1 MNAICQKLKMKKE
14 KLLLIMVMTLSVCSA
29 AYSAEFPGFTYN
41 CKLVKNGRAIIELRN
56 DNFYVTFVDN
66 RKYPGKIHYGKADIL
81 NNRHPVYNK
90 YLKNIDQNKPA
101 LLIHQ
106 YGNEVWIKGDSDED
120 WMDHGEWCKPV
131 EG

>member
-1 MNAICQKLKMKKE
+1 MKKE

-29 AYSAEFPGFTYN
+29 AYSAEFSDFTYN

-66 RKYPGKIHYGKADIL
+66 RKNPARMHYGKADIL
-81 NNRHPVYNK
+81 NNRDPVYNK
-90 YLKNIDQNKPA
+90 YLKNIDQNKPVV
-101 LLIHQ
+101 LIHQ
-106 YGNEVWIKGDSDED
+106 YGNEVWIKGDSDDD
-120 WMDHGEWCKPV
+120 WMDHGEWCKSA